1 MRIVGDKRWAAAA
14 LACFVAMSLAATLFP
29 RRFKLIQQVPGAD
42 KAGHLIVMTLL
53 ALVLVVALAGATW
66 RGRRIGTGLC
76 VAGTL
81 LLVTIDE
88 VSQLAIPGR
97 TFSWLDL
104 AYSWAGVLLGGAVGG
119 LWLRG
124 RTSRPVADDAG

>member
-1 MRIVGDKRWAAAA
+1 VRIVGDKRWAAAA